1 MKILIIGGVA
11 GGATAAARIRRL
23 DEKAEIIIIE
33 RTGYI
38 SYANC
43 GLPYY
48 IGGEIKRRERL
59 TLQTPESFLRRFNV
73 DVRVNQ
79 EAISIDAEAHKVSIK
94 NLETGEIY
102 EETYDKLVL
111 SPGAKA
117 LKLDVEGADLPGVF
131 SLRTVEDTFKIDDYI
146 KENKVKTATI
156 IGGGFVGLEM
166 AENLTNIGINV
177 NLIQR
182 SSHVMPN
189 LDEDMAAILQ
199 NYMREKGIK
208 IYLNR
213 NVTAIK
219 NADGKF
225 MVISEK
231 SNYTNSG
238 IGNENNIYINQERK
252 IGEDN
257 DITNSDIIIVAVG
270 VVPESKLAEEAGL
283 QLGQRGAIVT
293 NEYMQTSDKD
303 IYAVGDVVEV
313 VNSVTGKKVLIP
325 LAGPANKQGRIAA
338 DNICGIKSEF
348 RGSIGSSIMKMFDMT
363 VASTGISYKQAVKE
377 GYNCDYVIL
386 SSASHA
392 TYYPGAENMYLKV
405 IFNIC
410 NNNISESANGD
421 TENNTLE
428 CVKYSLEN
436 NVINGMNNNGKI
448 LGAQIVGYS
457 GVDKRIDVLVMA
469 IKAGMTAYDL
479 AELEL
484 AYAPPF
490 SSAKDPVNM
499 AGYVMTNILDGLNEQ
514 IHWEDIELLKN
525 VEHLNIVDSKNI
537 EPELYINIIDRK
549 NKAVESDANTANNIN
564 TDCLSLNKII
574 LLDSRTNGEYEKGH
588 IEGAMH
594 IPLDSLRKRMNEIP
608 QNSKIYVYCQ
618 SGLRSYTACR
628 MLKQNGYECYNVAG
642 GYGFYKNIVQN
653 NVMDQEGVGPCGI
666 KIN

>member
-479 AELEL
+479 TELEL